1 MKITGMTMAILVAA
15 NFLLFVMA
23 MIGLNQQLTAG
34 ITTLGLGP
42 YQTLT
47 RGLRG
52 GPSDQNLMEQE
63 WVDGR

>member
-1 MKITGMTMAILVAA
+1 MKITGMTMAILEAA

-47 RGLRG
+47 GDYAA
-52 GPSDQNLMEQE
+52 GPPT
-63 WVDGR
+63 RT